1 MSSNCDGGQS
11 NSALSA
17 LKQRAQ
23 AAPTLTEQQ
32 PNVLYTMPMQTVER
46 LEEVLRRTL
55 ALQDNIRTAMDSL
68 ATKESLEAFATAE
81 LLAEWLNKTEDLNQ
95 QKVQSTETILSEMR
109 SGIRQ
114 DGKKRDEFTSKL
126 SDVEREFRRNGAE
139 LMNSFRG
146 TILLTSLASGVIATV
161 VSILMWRLMEIGR
174 ASCRERVCQYV

>member
-1 MSSNCDGGQS
+1 MSSNCDSGQS

-32 PNVLYTMPMQTVER
+32 ANILYTMPIQTVKR

-68 ATKESLEAFATAE
+68 ATKESLEAFVTAE

-95 QKVQSTETILSEMR
+95 QKVECTEAILRE
-109 SGIRQ
+109 IRQEIQQ
-114 DGKKRDEFTSKL
+114 DGKKRDEFMSKL
-126 SDVEREFRRNGAE
+126 SDVEREFRRNGTE
-139 LMNSFRG
+139 LLNSFRG

-161 VSILMWRLMEIGR
+161 VSVLMWRLM
-174 ASCRERVCQYV
+174 V